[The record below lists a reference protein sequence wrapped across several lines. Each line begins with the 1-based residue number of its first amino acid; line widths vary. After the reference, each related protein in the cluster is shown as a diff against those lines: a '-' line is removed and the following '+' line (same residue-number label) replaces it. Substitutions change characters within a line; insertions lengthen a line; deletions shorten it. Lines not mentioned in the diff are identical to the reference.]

1 MFGWDLE
8 LVHVD
13 LIYHRLFT
21 AYGLD
26 LSVTVSSYIDLV
38 IKRLTLKQ

>member
-13 LIYHRLFT
+13 IIYHHLFT
-21 AYGLD
+21 AYGLG
-26 LSVTVSSYIDLV
+26 LNVTVSSYIDLV
-38 IKRLTLKQ
+38 IKRQTLKQ